1 MEISSIPNAMAE
13 HPIGIFD
20 SGVGGLSVW
29 RVLVEQLPHENT
41 LYLADQ
47 ARVPYG
53 ARAHAEIENLTH
65 AAVQW
70 LILHG
75 AKLLVIA
82 CNTASAAALTSL
94 RERWPDTP
102 IVGMEPAVKPASE
115 RTRTGKVGVMATPGT
130 LEAARFTNLIER
142 FSNGVEV
149 HTRVCPGLVDQVES
163 GQLNGPNLTRQL
175 HYFLDPLTEADIDQ
189 LVLGCTH
196 YPFIADAIQQV
207 VGAKITLIDP
217 APAIIRQ
224 VERSLE
230 LLGLHAPPRSG
241 PRHRFYTTADPLAL
255 HAAIVR
261 LIHPMSQLIQVAATH
276 LEP

>member
-1 MEISSIPNAMAE
+1 MAE
-13 HPIGIFD
+13 RPIGVFD

-29 RVLVEQLPHENT
+29 RVLVEQLPHEST

-47 ARVPYG
+47 AHVPYG
-53 ARAHAEIENLTH
+53 VRTHAEIENLTH
-65 AAVQW
+65 AAAHW

-94 RERWPDTP
+94 RERWPDIP

-115 RTRTGKVGVMATPGT
+115 RTQTGKVGVMATPGT
-130 LEAARFTNLIER
+130 LEAARFTSLIER
-142 FSNGVEV
+142 FANGVEV
-149 HTRVCPGLVDQVES
+149 HTRVCPGLVDWVES
-163 GQLNGPNLTRQL
+163 GQLNGPNLTHQL
-175 HYFLDPLTEADIDQ
+175 HYFLDPLTQADIDQ

-207 VGAKITLIDP
+207 AGAKVTLIDP
-217 APAIIRQ
+217 APAVTRQ

-230 LLGLHAPPRSG
+230 SLGMYAPPQSS
-241 PRHRFYTTADPLAL
+241 PRHRFYTTADALAL
-255 HAAIVR
+255 HAAVMR
-261 LIHPMSQLIQVAATH
+261 LIHPMSQLIQVAATN